1 MHRRQRSLGGSGSGK
16 TSLLHAMRAS
26 NMSSLPIES
35 GKVVGLD
42 CSQGDGAERTMEDRE
57 YRKRIGFVRQQD
69 FLVEHLT
76 GELFCILQLLS
87 LLTSLVCSARDSI
100 FRMHSTPI
108 FGQRTS

>member
-1 MHRRQRSLGGSGSGK
+1 LSGSSHSLGGSGSGK

-26 NMSSLPIES
+26 PTSSLPIES

-42 CSQGDGAERTMEDRE
+42 CGPESELGDGAGRSLEDRE

-76 GELFCILQLLS
+76 GKFS
-87 LLTSLVCSARDSI
+87 VAV
-100 FRMHSTPI
+100 
-108 FGQRTS
+108 